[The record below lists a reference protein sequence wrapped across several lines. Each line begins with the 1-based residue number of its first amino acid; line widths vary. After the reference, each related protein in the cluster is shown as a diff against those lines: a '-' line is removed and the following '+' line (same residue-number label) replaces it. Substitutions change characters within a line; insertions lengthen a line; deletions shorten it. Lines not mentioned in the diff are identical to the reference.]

1 MIAMLVAG
9 AVAMAIS
16 LLGTPLLIRALE
28 RRGIGQP
35 IREEGPKGHSTK
47 AGTPTMGG
55 IAIVGAA
62 VAGYLISDFAR
73 GRIYTRSG
81 IIVMLAIVGAGMV
94 GFLDDGLKVL
104 QERNLGLN
112 KRTKTLG
119 LLVVAVGFAVLAVYH
134 TPVHTQQGIA
144 RFTSPGWEIGDL
156 AWIVFAVVLIYATT
170 NAVNLTDG
178 LDGLAA
184 GSGALAFGTFTFI
197 GFWQS
202 RPEHI
207 PIYQVEHAL
216 DLAVVAVAMVG
227 ACAGFLWWNAAP
239 ARIFMGDT
247 GSLAIGAG
255 LATLSLMTSTALL
268 LPLIGAIF
276 VFETTSVIIQVA
288 SYRISGKRPFRMAPI
303 HHHFELAGWSE
314 TTVVVRFWIIAA
326 LCAAGGLAVF
336 YADFIRAGG
345 IDL

>member
-16 LLGTPLLIRALE
+16 LLGTPLLIRTLE

-81 IIVMLAIVGAGMV
+81 ILVMLAIVGAGLV

-119 LLVVAVGFAVLAVYH
+119 LMTVGIGFAVLALNWASAD
-134 TPVHTQQGIA
+134 TRLGIVRTA
-144 RFTSPGWEIGDL
+144 GGWELGPWVWGI
-156 AWIVFAVVLIYATT
+156 FAVLLIYGTT

-184 GSGALAFGTFTFI
+184 GSGALAFGTLTFI

-202 RPEHI
+202 RPEHL
-207 PIYQVEHAL
+207 PIYQVDHAL
-216 DLAVVAVAMVG
+216 DMAVVAVAMVG

-247 GSLAIGAG
+247 GSLAIGAA
-255 LATLSLMTSTALL
+255 LATLSLMMGTSLL
-268 LPLIGAIF
+268 LPLIGGIF
-276 VFETTSVIIQVA
+276 VFETVSVIIQVT
-288 SYRISGKRPFRMAPI
+288 SFRLFHRRVFRMAPI
-303 HHHFELAGWSE
+303 HHHFELAGWPE
-314 TTVVVRFWIIAA
+314 TTVIIRFWIVAA
-326 LCAAGGLAVF
+326 LFAAGGLGVF